1 MVKDMKLGIVSAMP
15 IEIEYVLSKCDEVK
29 EIQLKRNIYYQGSY
43 NNHEIIIVA
52 SGVGKTNASI
62 YTQIMVD
69 HFKPDGI
76 INIGVGGGLSDK
88 LEPFDVVLGKS
99 FSYHDVRVKQMK
111 NMFPFRTAF
120 KGDSHLVTIFSEHFD
135 DDKQGKIVSGE
146 SFIGS
151 SQDKKEIIK
160 TYRPLIVDM
169 ETSSIAHCCFVNDI
183 PFISLNAVTD
193 LADDEAG
200 TTYYKNDK
208 EAADY
213 AGEKL
218 LSILEIEKERLI

>member
-1 MVKDMKLGIVSAMP
+1 MKLGIVSSMP
-15 IEIEYVLSKCDEVK
+15 IEIEYVLSKCKKVK
-29 EIQLKRNIYYQGSY
+29 EVQLKRNIYYQGFFKNY
-43 NNHEIIIVA
+43 ELIIVA

-62 YTQIMVD
+62 YTQIMID

-76 INIGVGGGLSDK
+76 INIGVGGGLSDN
-88 LEPFDVVLGKS
+88 LEPFDIVLGKS

-120 KGDSHLVTIFSEHFD
+120 KGDSQLVTIFAKHFD
-135 DDKQGKIVSGE
+135 SDKQGKVVSGE

-151 SQDKKEIIK
+151 SQEKREIIK
-160 TYRPLIVDM
+160 LFHPLVVDM

-183 PFISLNAVTD
+183 PFISLNVVTD

-208 EAADY
+208 QAADY
-213 AGEKL
+213 VGEKL
-218 LSILEIEKERLI
+218 LDILEEEDERLN